1 MGIIYQ
7 WQGCLRSVQK
17 VMAKFGKGTVVTC
30 AGFEVPVVG
39 VVGGAR
45 PRSRALCGNTL
56 VAPSTLGHRSF
67 KRYALN
73 ANNPLDLGR
82 VDV

>member
-1 MGIIYQ
+1 M
-7 WQGCLRSVQK
+7 QK
-17 VMAKFGKGTVVTC
+17 VMAKFGKETVVGRFD

-45 PRSRALCGNTL
+45 PRSRALYGNTL
-56 VAPSTLGHRSF
+56 VAPSTFGHPSL
-67 KRYALN
+67 KQYALN

>member
-1 MGIIYQ
+1 M
-7 WQGCLRSVQK
+7 QK
-17 VMAKFGKGTVVTC
+17 VMAKFGKETVVGRLA

-39 VVGGAR
+39 VVGGER

-56 VAPSTLGHRSF
+56 VAPSTFGHRSL
-67 KRYALN
+67 KRYSLN